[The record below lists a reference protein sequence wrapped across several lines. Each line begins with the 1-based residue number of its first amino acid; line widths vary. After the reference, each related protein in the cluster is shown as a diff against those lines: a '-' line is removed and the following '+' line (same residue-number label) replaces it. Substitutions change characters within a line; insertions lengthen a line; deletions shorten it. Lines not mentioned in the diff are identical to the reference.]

1 MKLIIIEIRHTIY
14 NFYSVTVMISA
25 PCPSIGMTTVLNTL
39 IFPTVMTSV
48 SNTAIPPNVVMSVV
62 KPSCVDI
69 ALIV

>member
-1 MKLIIIEIRHTIY
+1 
-14 NFYSVTVMISA
+14 MISA
-25 PCPSIGMTTVLNTL
+25 PCPSIGMTTVRNTL